1 MTTISLKRTGQE
13 MPLVGYVF
21 LIFRGRIAT
30 VDDGSVRADLDCGR
44 RVYYL
49 LRFHQSAHVWTKL
62 RQVNKETCA
71 DTVYN
76 AIKAGYRLFDAAADY
91 GNEKQAG
98 EGLRRALQEGIVRR
112 EEIFITSKATILTPI
127 ACP

>member
-1 MTTISLKRTGQE
+1 MTTISLKRTGQK

-21 LIFRGRIAT
+21 LIFHGRIAMA
-30 VDDGSVRADLDCGR
+30 DDGSVRADLDCG
-44 RVYYL
+44 
-49 LRFHQSAHVWTKL
+49 

-112 EEIFITSKATILTPI
+112 EEIFITSKATIPPPI